1 MRKWMLFGL
10 TALFAALLAPS
21 AQAQPTDTAAIA
33 AQREAMKKLDWM
45 HGVWRGP
52 AVSQSPQGEHR
63 VTQTER
69 IGGFLGGT
77 LTVMEGK
84 SYNSD
89 GSVGFNA
96 LGVVSYD
103 AQAKSWWLTSW
114 ALGRGGK
121 FPMQVTDTGYVWEI
135 PAGAMTIRYT
145 ATVANG
151 SWTEVGDYIAPGQP
165 PRRFFTMTL
174 TRVGDSDWP
183 GTGGVTKQ

>member
-1 MRKWMLFGL
+1 MRLMLSGL
-10 TALFAALLAPS
+10 AMLSVALLVPA
-21 AQAQPTDTAAIA
+21 AQAQQADTVAIT

-69 IGGFLGGT
+69 IGSLLDGT
-77 LTVMEGK
+77 VTVMEGK
-84 SYNSD
+84 GYNAD

-96 LGVVSYD
+96 LGVASYD
-103 AQAKSWWLTSW
+103 AQTKSYSLTSW
-114 ALGRGGK
+114 ALGHSGK
-121 FPMQVTDTGYVWEI
+121 FPMRITDNGYVWEV
-135 PAGAMTIRYT
+135 PARPMTIRYT
-145 ATVANG
+145 ATLSDG

-183 GTGGVTKQ
+183 QAGGVTKE

>member
-1 MRKWMLFGL
+1 MRKLMLFGL
-10 TALFAALLAPS
+10 TVLFAALLAPS

-52 AVSQSPQGEHR
+52 ALSQSPQGEHR

-69 IGGFLGGT
+69 IGGFLDGT

-84 SYNSD
+84 GYNPD

-103 AQAKSWWLTSW
+103 AQTKSYWLTSW

-135 PAGAMTIRYT
+135 PAGTMTIRYT

-174 TRVGDSDWP
+174 TRVGDTDWP
-183 GTGGVTKQ
+183 AAGGVTKP

>member
-1 MRKWMLFGL
+1 MPKWMLSGL
-10 TALFAALLAPS
+10 AALSAALLSSPAP
-21 AQAQPTDTAAIA
+21 AQQTDTAAIA
-33 AQREAMKKLDWM
+33 AQREAMKKLHWM

-63 VTQTER
+63 ATQTER
-69 IGGFLGGT
+69 IGGFLDGT

-84 SYNSD
+84 GYNDD

-96 LGVVSYD
+96 LGIASYD
-103 AQAKSWWLTSW
+103 VQTRSYWLTSW

-121 FPMQVTDTGYVWEI
+121 FPMQVTDTGYIWEI

-174 TRVGDSDWP
+174 TRVGDTDWP
-183 GTGGVTKQ
+183 QAGGVTKR